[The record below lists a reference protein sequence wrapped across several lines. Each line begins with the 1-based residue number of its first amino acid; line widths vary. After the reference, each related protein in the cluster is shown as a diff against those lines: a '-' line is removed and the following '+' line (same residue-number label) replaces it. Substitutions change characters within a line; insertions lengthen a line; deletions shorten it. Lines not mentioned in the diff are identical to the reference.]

1 MINWLYSMTINVIHI
16 PSQCTPFV
24 TKLPSA
30 CIPPQNSTPGH
41 FRSGCPCNL
50 LPNFL
55 SVSISEGSKYP
66 ATARLEKRPGDA
78 CPFERIN
85 LSRSSQR
92 GFFGSNRR
100 YLLKRQP
107 IISAIEK
114 EPPGW
119 PEAAAIVPLIT
130 SLRALRTFLLIL

>member
-1 MINWLYSMTINVIHI
+1 MIVLVL
-16 PSQCTPFV
+16 
-24 TKLPSA
+24 K
-30 CIPPQNSTPGH
+30 
-41 FRSGCPCNL
+41 NL
-50 LPNFL
+50 HKILL
-55 SVSISEGSKYP
+55 QDILDQGVLAISEGSKYP

-119 PEAAAIVPLIT
+119 PEAAAIVPFIT
-130 SLRALRTFLLIL
+130 SLRALRTFFLIL

>member
-1 MINWLYSMTINVIHI
+1 MPLL
-16 PSQCTPFV
+16 
-24 TKLPSA
+24 LPSIFA
-30 CIPPQNSTPGH
+30 ASALPIEYDSPSPKEPPQNSTPGH

-107 IISAIEK
+107 IISAFDYKFTGLENILFNF
-114 EPPGW
+114 
-119 PEAAAIVPLIT
+119 IVI
-130 SLRALRTFLLIL
+130 